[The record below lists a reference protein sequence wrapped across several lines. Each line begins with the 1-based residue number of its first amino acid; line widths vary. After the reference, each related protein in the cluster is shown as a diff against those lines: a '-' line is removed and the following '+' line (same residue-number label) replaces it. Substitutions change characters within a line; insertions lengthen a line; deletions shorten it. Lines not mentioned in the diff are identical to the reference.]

1 VKSLAAALSS
11 QSFSVT
17 AELPVW
23 GNMPAGEIL
32 RQAQQLAPYVDGIQ
46 FATHPQH
53 RAVMSHIALAALLM
67 REGIDPVTRLNC
79 RDRNRQ
85 ALRSDLIGLK
95 ALGVSS
101 LLLSRGSLFVNQAA
115 MEGTPVFDL
124 NCRELITLAAE
135 ISDQQAS
142 GSGQEFMIGTSVTA
156 LRPNAGWKGDSCSAR
171 SSAGARFLQTQPCLS
186 IPMLRHFM
194 QRLVELRFTWKFAVI
209 VTLAPLPGMKAATW
223 QIEQATGVVIPKVVL
238 NQLAEAPDPEQAGIL
253 LCAQQIRE
261 IATIP
266 GVSGVNLLTLGNPA
280 AVIAAIEASGVRGF
294 KHLSVAG

>member
-1 VKSLAAALSS
+1 
-11 QSFSVT
+11 
-17 AELPVW
+17 
-23 GNMPAGEIL
+23 
-32 RQAQQLAPYVDGIQ
+32 
-46 FATHPQH
+46 
-53 RAVMSHIALAALLM
+53 
-67 REGIDPVTRLNC
+67 
-79 RDRNRQ
+79 
-85 ALRSDLIGLK
+85 
-95 ALGVSS
+95 
-101 LLLSRGSLFVNQAA
+101 
-115 MEGTPVFDL
+115 
-124 NCRELITLAAE
+124 
-135 ISDQQAS
+135 
-142 GSGQEFMIGTSVTA
+142 MIGTSVTA